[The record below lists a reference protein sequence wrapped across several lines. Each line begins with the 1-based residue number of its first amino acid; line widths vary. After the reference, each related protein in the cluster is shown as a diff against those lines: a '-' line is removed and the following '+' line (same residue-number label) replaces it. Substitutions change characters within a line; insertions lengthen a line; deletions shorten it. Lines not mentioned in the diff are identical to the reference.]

1 MSWGLLWGLL
11 GSLLVERFHVGAERM
26 ARARIEIEHMAA
38 AIEAQLRPHGVAHL
52 REMVEH
58 IATGR
63 IGRDHVAVTVRDE
76 QPEGRR
82 ERKERAQIVDHIGS
96 GSSRTFTPVP

>member
-26 ARARIEIEHMAA
+26 SRARIEIEHMAA
-38 AIEAQLRPHGVAHL
+38 AIESQLRPHGVAHR

-58 IATGR
+58 VATDRLG
-63 IGRDHVAVTVRDE
+63 GDPVAVAVRDE
-76 QPEGRR
+76 QPEGPAPRQQPGQNAGDGWPQLT
-82 ERKERAQIVDHIGS
+82 RA
-96 GSSRTFTPVP
+96 